1 MLKFTNKY
9 VYRIAR
15 MPRNNFSGEAA
26 TANREEFLRRE
37 LGKPEV
43 QEAIYLSSPEFFG
56 EVERF
61 LIGELTMAAGPK
73 KWNKFQVTALKYLN
87 RISYRPT
94 PFGMFAGCGVGEVLD
109 SSSPQEAPTTPS
121 FRREIKLDAA
131 YLMFLTNSVLKIPGI
146 NAALTF
152 FPNNTILEV
161 GAKSRYVEYSDTDHG
176 RAYNLSVF
184 SNAEYLDSVRK
195 AAANGATGLELAA
208 TLTDEDIT
216 EAEALGF
223 ITELAEA
230 KILVSELEPHVVGAP
245 FQHQL
250 ESVLAKLLRQ
260 PSLPE
265 TSAIEV
271 RKYYGHLQHLI
282 ELMEAAS
289 LTGSIADYRRIES
302 AVADFHGKP
311 YPNVIR
317 LDAEV
322 KTEIAPRLDF
332 TMARQVQKGLRAL
345 IKLCR
350 YQSSRSIV
358 DFRKKFAARYEEQ
371 LVPVMLALD
380 PELGIGFEKVGSE
393 QYTFTPLVD
402 NLPLAP
408 RLSSNKRKKVE
419 WNYKLHNFLL
429 QKMISCQVEGKQVL
443 QLTDEDLNHFH
454 YEMDH
459 VPPTSAAMFSLVQEA
474 GSDQPLYCFKDLG
487 KDTGAALLSRFA
499 HMSGEIKEVVDE
511 LCSFE
516 DASFPDG
523 VVAEINHLA
532 NLRVGNITERPRSRK
547 HEIAFITKSN
557 SNESGLISVTDL
569 YVGVRNNRVV
579 LVSKK
584 LGKEII
590 PRVSTAHNYAWN
602 CLPLYK
608 FLASL
613 QEEYHGGYYE
623 YLVDLGPITGML
635 DFVPRIQYD
644 RFVFRR
650 ASWSILTQP
659 IKNLKEL
666 PFTEM
671 ADKIRQLFS
680 ENKWPLRFML
690 QDGDAPVFV
699 DLQNDHAVFLFVN
712 MLKKFK
718 ISIQEIID
726 SPEGEAWF
734 HDGEGANYQH
744 EVMLPFRNEVFL
756 NKKAKVVPEIVGA
769 EKTLPRV
776 VFPSDD
782 WLYLKLYGG
791 AGTMEKLVGEKL
803 PLLIRDLVNQK
814 LITSFF
820 FLRLADPDYHLRLRL
835 KPANYGAI
843 GEILRQFNDFFK
855 PEFDNQFIWKMQV
868 DTYRREL
875 ERYAGPNLA
884 AGEALFA
891 VDSKMVLSV
900 KNLLVSEVEKDL
912 EWLVMLRVMD
922 IYLDVFGFGGA
933 SARAFLKER
942 RETFSYI
949 FNTNKLQKR
958 NLAQRYLN
966 HRPQIVD
973 ALQHNQFPF
982 GQEALLHSILAEFRK
997 ELTTV
1002 YEEGIAH
1009 LEEDLRA
1016 ELLQSYLHMFILR
1029 FSRAKNKIHEH
1040 VLFFLLERHYLQEA
1054 GRKQQPVPQLK

>member
-1 MLKFTNKY
+1 MLKFTDKY
-9 VYRIAR
+9 IYRIAR
-15 MPRNNFSGEAA
+15 MPRNNFSGQAHFD
-26 TANREEFLRRE
+26 NRLDFLKKE
-37 LGKPEV
+37 LSKTEV
-43 QEAIYLSSPEFFG
+43 QEAIYLSSPEFFK

-94 PFGMFAGCGVGEVLD
+94 PFGMFAGCGVGKVMD
-109 SSSPQEAPTTPS
+109 SSALEAAPTAPT

-131 YLMFLTNSVLKIPGI
+131 YLMLLSNGLLKIPGI
-146 NAALTF
+146 NAVLKF

-184 SNAEYLDSVRK
+184 SNSEYLDRVRQ
-195 AAANGATGLELAA
+195 AAVGGATGLEIAEVLV
-208 TLTDEDIT
+208 DEDIT
-216 EAEALGF
+216 VADALGF
-223 ITELAEA
+223 VSELVDA
-230 KILVSELEPHVVGAP
+230 KILVSELEPHVVGNP
-245 FQHQL
+245 FQDQL
-250 ESVLAKLLRQ
+250 ESVLTALLQRRE
-260 PSLPE
+260 LTDE
-265 TSAIEV
+265 VAVEV
-271 RKYYGHLQHLI
+271 RKFYGHLQHLI

-289 LTGSIADYRRIES
+289 ETGSIASYRAIENL
-302 AVADFHGKP
+302 VAAFQGKP

-322 KTEIAPRLDF
+322 RNEVAPRLDF
-332 TMARQVQKGLRAL
+332 QMARKVQKGLRAL

-358 DFRKKFAARYEEQ
+358 DFRNKFSARYEEQ

-380 PELGIGFEKVGSE
+380 PELGVGFEKVGSE
-393 QYTFTPLVD
+393 QFTFTPLVD
-402 NLPLAP
+402 NLPMVP
-408 RLSSNKRKKVE
+408 RLGSNKRKKVE

-429 QKMISCQVEGKQVL
+429 QKMISCQVEGKRVL
-443 QLTDEDLNHFH
+443 QLTDEDLDGFH
-454 YEMDH
+454 YEMSH
-459 VPPTSAAMFSLVQEA
+459 VPPTSAAMFSVVQEEGA
-474 GSDQPLYCFKDLG
+474 DEPLYCFKDLG

-499 HMSGEIKEVVDE
+499 HMSGEIKEVVDD
-511 LCSFE
+511 LCNFEEESF
-516 DASFPDG
+516 AGS

-557 SNESGLISVTDL
+557 SDEGGLIPITDL

-635 DFVPRIQYD
+635 DFVPRIQYE

-650 ASWSILTQP
+650 ASWNILTQP

-666 PFTEM
+666 PF
-671 ADKIRQLFS
+671 ADMTVKLRELFK
-680 ENKWPLRFML
+680 ENNWPTRFTLR
-690 QDGDAPVFV
+690 DGDAPVYV
-699 DLQNDHAVFLFVN
+699 DLQNDHSIYLFIN
-712 MLKKFK
+712 MLKGYRM
-718 ISIQEIID
+718 IIEEVIEKPTD
-726 SPEGEAWF
+726 AHWF
-734 HDGEGANYQH
+734 NDGAGAHYQH
-744 EVMLPFRNEVFL
+744 EVMLPFRNETFL
-756 NKKAKVVPEIVGA
+756 NRKAKPVPAIIET
-769 EKTLPRV
+769 EDTLPRV
-776 VFPSDD
+776 VYPSDE
-782 WLYLKLYGG
+782 WLYLKFYGG
-791 AGTMEKLVGEKL
+791 AGTIEKLVGEKF
-803 PLLIRDLVNQK
+803 PLLIKGLADQG

-820 FLRLADPDYHLRLRL
+820 FLRLTDPDYHLRVRF
-835 KPANYGAI
+835 KPSNYAAI
-843 GEILRQFNDFFK
+843 GEILRQVNEFFK
-855 PEFDNQFIWKMQV
+855 PELEHQFIWKIQV

-891 VDSKMVLSV
+891 VDSKMVMSV
-900 KNLLVSEVEKDL
+900 KNLLVSEVQKDL
-912 EWLVMLRVMD
+912 EWLVMLSVMN
-922 IYLDVFGFGGA
+922 IYLEVFGLKDA
-933 SARAFLKER
+933 DARAFLKER
-942 RETFSYI
+942 RETFSYL

-958 NLAQRYLN
+958 DLVQRYLN
-966 HRPQIVD
+966 HRPQIEE
-973 ALQHNQFPF
+973 ALQHNRYPF
-982 GQEALLHSILAEFRK
+982 EQEALLHSILAEFK
-997 ELTTV
+997 DELTTV
-1002 YEEGIAH
+1002 YDEGIAP
-1009 LEEDLRA
+1009 LDKDLRA
-1016 ELLQSYLHMFILR
+1016 ELLQSYVHMFILR

-1040 VLFFLLERHYLQEA
+1040 VLFFILERYYLQEA
-1054 GRKQQPVPQLK
+1054 GKKRKSVPQLK